1 MTAYRQYELDHARC
15 LFCARPH
22 QSCICTAESLA
33 ELDHIADAG
42 KKVFTCCRGPFSD
55 LDEAGQ
61 RDMMRLCYATTG
73 GCTKADKRNQWD
85 SYAFPTRAQ
94 QDRDTQ
100 QLIDDEVIRG

>member
-1 MTAYRQYELDHARC
+1 MTAYRQYELDHTPC
-15 LFCARPH
+15 LWCHLPH

-33 ELDHIADAG
+33 ELDYVEAM
-42 KKVFTCCRGPFSD
+42 KPEPFVCCRGPFSD
-55 LDEAGQ
+55 LDDTWQ

>member
-15 LFCARPH
+15 MWCHLPH

-33 ELDHIADAG
+33 EMDAELEQ
-42 KKVFTCCRGPFSD
+42 KAPFTCCRGPFSD

-73 GCTKADKRNQWD
+73 GCSVKNKPESFDDWADGMSRMELED
-85 SYAFPTRAQ
+85 ETRRA
-94 QDRDTQ
+94 RG
-100 QLIDDEVIRG
+100 DEFV